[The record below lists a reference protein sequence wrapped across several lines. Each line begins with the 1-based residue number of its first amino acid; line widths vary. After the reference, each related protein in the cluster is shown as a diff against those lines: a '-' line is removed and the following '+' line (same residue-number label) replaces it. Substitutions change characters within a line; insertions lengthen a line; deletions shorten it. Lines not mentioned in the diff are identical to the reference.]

1 MNYSN
6 TYTTQYM
13 RVKMNTNSHRIYKL
27 IENFLD
33 FNNNINHPRP
43 KINVEFYLES
53 IVTKNFSLNQNF
65 TYHGW
70 SSKKKILLASVGNE
84 SISVSI
90 DPKAAQ
96 VKGLVVNYNGLSK
109 EPTLGYVFI
118 HPLRFILTHHGL
130 FSIHA
135 SMVSKGSDCIF
146 ISGNQNCGKS
156 TLAFT
161 LLQNGFTLLAD
172 DACFIKLKGNEIQA
186 FPLPTKMGLQD
197 NILKKYPQF
206 SKYVLKNYRYG
217 EKRRLSLNSISQ
229 DNNTKGYKCKMV
241 VFPIYKANSKVYIKR
256 ISKDEALDRL
266 AKENIYVYSPKELK
280 KLSCEH
286 FWTLYNLTRKA
297 NLFELAYND
306 DRLNDIPKIIKE
318 IF

>member
-1 MNYSN
+1 MRYNN

-13 RVKMNTNSHRIYKL
+13 HVKIDTNSHRIYKL

-33 FNNNINHPRP
+33 FDNSINHPRP

-53 IVTKNFSLNQNF
+53 IVAKNFLLNQNF

-70 SSKKKILLASVGNE
+70 VNKKKILLASVGNE
-84 SISVSI
+84 SVSVTI
-90 DPKAAQ
+90 DSKAAQ
-96 VKGLVVNYNGLSK
+96 VKGVVVNYKALAK
-109 EPTLGYVFI
+109 EPILDYVFI

-135 SMVSKGSDCIF
+135 SMVSKDSDCIL

-161 LLQNGFTLLAD
+161 LLQNGFSLLAD
-172 DACFIKLKGNEIQA
+172 DDCFLKLKGNEIQV
-186 FPLPTKMGLQD
+186 FPFPTKMGLQD

-206 SKYVLKNYRYG
+206 NKYVLKDYRYG
-217 EKRRLSLNSISQ
+217 EKRRLSLNSIAQ
-229 DNNTKGYKCKMV
+229 YNNTKGYKCKMII
-241 VFPIYKANSKVYIKR
+241 FPAYKANSKVYIKQ

-286 FWTLYNLTRKA
+286 FGILYNLTRKV
-297 NLFELAYND
+297 NFFELVYND
-306 DRLNDIPKIIKE
+306 DKLNDVPEIIKE